1 MSFEILKL
9 QNDTTQL
16 DQRSG
21 ILLYTATR
29 NPEIFCKKT
38 AFSHPNI
45 VSAKKCSAKNY
56 TCRILEKK
64 SSFEPAQK
72 KNFHVV
78 PFQKQ
83 KKKVFDKN

>member
-56 TCRILEKK
+56 TCRTLEKNR
-64 SSFEPAQK
+64 ALNLLK
-72 KNFHVV
+72 KIKIFM
-78 PFQKQ
+78 
-83 KKKVFDKN
+83 